1 MGISFLTKYLGTAWT
16 LISIGTLVSL
26 FEQTEYSDVAMKSWL
41 LAAGGLVVG
50 VGIIMSDKMIKAKL
64 AEQSAPPV

>member
-1 MGISFLTKYLGTAWT
+1 MGITFLTKYLGTVWT
-16 LISIGTLVSL
+16 LISIGTLVTL
-26 FEQTEYSDVAMKSWL
+26 FEMTEYSDVEMKSWL

-64 AEQSAPPV
+64 AQQTAPPV